1 MCFLVRA
8 SFHSQI
14 NMMFPELDLLDCNP
28 GLPESKHTG
37 EIQIY
42 FYSLWQMLFETWLV
56 RTEVQWMCFT
66 FVLLTD
72 RGQMTQCKDPQL
84 SDKRKTCVPES
95 SLPLTIALWL
105 WACPPTSP
113 EENEVCL
120 EKKLLTFCLYLKRKV
135 IYSRRRLTTGNWNG
149 GKQNHR
155 RGLLLQTVWVFKKGS
170 SELDA

>member
-1 MCFLVRA
+1 MFFSSGF

-113 EENEVCL
+113 RFRI
-120 EKKLLTFCLYLKRKV
+120 EKKDVLSGTAWAVERIWYISARESWFCPYCL
-135 IYSRRRLTTGNWNG
+135 GD
-149 GKQNHR
+149 H
-155 RGLLLQTVWVFKKGS
+155 
-170 SELDA
+170 